1 MLTDISGRPLA
12 NPSTPTVTIR
22 LQLEVILFCF
32 FEVNISTD
40 LLFGENLVNWMDLKN
55 TFFTQD
61 PDCDVFLSNSK
72 LAGMDSNAHFGFKSA
87 H

>member
-1 MLTDISGRPLA
+1 
-12 NPSTPTVTIR
+12 
-22 LQLEVILFCF
+22 
-32 FEVNISTD
+32 
-40 LLFGENLVNWMDLKN
+40 LFGENWVNWMDLKN